1 MAERGKLRSSIL
13 RRVIFLGI
21 FSLMLFLAINTASAK
36 NTAGFN
42 VTFESTKNIISNDEQ
57 AVFDITVQNNDKT
70 SDKFKITLNDDLWS
84 VSSVPLYIY
93 QTEYG
98 LEVKQES
105 AETFSLLL
113 YPIGNF
119 TPGIYTVPIEIESK
133 NKGNIVKETL
143 FVIVRPEGASF
154 GQYAPTIRANLAINN
169 NGIID
174 PRQQAQIYI
183 ELENLNPL
191 NLTNLGIHIK
201 SDLFEKDI
209 ITDLKSL
216 EQKTETINVDFDPFQ
231 APSTSTV
238 TVTITKDSRTLKTIK
253 KSIEIMSYSNLIT
266 TEVNSSGFLRST
278 KRKIYTNL
286 GNVKSVENVKVPINT
301 LNGLFTKTEPRYIFA
316 EEKSKND
323 QYMTWTIELEPK
335 EKKEIRIDS
344 NYQIPFFIIVILII
358 VLVLYFVYRSPVII
372 RKDGEIMKSEQGGIT
387 EVKVLIYIKNR
398 TKHTISKL
406 KVMDKIPNIADV
418 KDEFIIGTL
427 KPTKIVKH
435 DKKGTLMEWEIPS
448 LDPFEERIIS
458 YKIKSKLSIL
468 GFFNLPPAI
477 VQFRDEKYRERVS
490 VSNKLRALT

>member
-1 MAERGKLRSSIL
+1 MAERGKLRSNLRMNLVLGIIL
-13 RRVIFLGI
+13 LIFL
-21 FSLMLFLAINTASAK
+21 LTANQVYAASAR
-36 NTAGFN
+36 FN
-42 VTFESTKNIISNDEQ
+42 ITSESTKNIVNNDEQ
-57 AVFDITVQNNDKT
+57 AVFDITVQNNDKVA
-70 SDKFKITLNDDLWS
+70 DKFKITLNDDLWS

-98 LEVKQES
+98 LEVNPES
-105 AETFSLLL
+105 SETFSLLF
-113 YPIGNF
+113 YPIANL

-133 NKGNIVKETL
+133 NKREIVKEKL

-154 GQYAPTIRANLAINN
+154 GQYAPAIRANLAIND
-169 NGIID
+169 NGLVD
-174 PRQQAQIYI
+174 PRQPAQLLI

-216 EQKTETINVDFDPFQ
+216 EQKTEKVNIDLDPFQ
-231 APSTSTV
+231 SPITSTV

-253 KSIEIMSYSNLIT
+253 KSIEVISYSNLII
-266 TEVNSSGFLRST
+266 TEVNSSGFLKST

-286 GNVKSVENVKVPINT
+286 GNVKTTENLKVPVNT
-301 LNGLFTKTEPRYIFA
+301 LNGLFTKTEPKYLFA
-316 EEKSKND
+316 EEKNN
-323 QYMTWTIELEPK
+323 QYMTWTLELLPK
-335 EKKEIRIDS
+335 EKKEIKIES
-344 NYQIPFFIIVILII
+344 NYQMPFFGILII
-358 VLVLYFVYRSPVII
+358 IILTILYFVYRSPIII

-398 TKHTISKL
+398 TKHSMSKL
-406 KVMDKIPNIADV
+406 KVMDKIPNIADI

-435 DKKGTLMEWEIPS
+435 DKKGTLMEWEIPT

-477 VQFRDEKYRERVS
+477 VQFRDQKYRERVS